1 MLVVPFMGHGFFFL
15 IFVLCYQKQTESVTS
30 MIANYHTHT
39 WRCHHAG
46 GTERQYI
53 ESAIAAGIKTLGFS
67 DHTPYPFRGSY
78 YSNYRMYVHQ
88 AEDYFRTLTDLKAE
102 YADQI
107 QIRIGVEAE
116 YYPDLFGDLLVLLR
130 QYPCEY
136 MLMGQHFVG
145 NEENDHYVY
154 VPSADP
160 VLLKR
165 YVDQV
170 LEGLETGLFT
180 YLAHPDLFTWRG
192 DEQTYRRE
200 MERLCLRVK
209 ELGYVVEYNLL
220 GHYDHRNY
228 PTEAFWHIAAQVGNT
243 VILGIDG
250 HKPEA
255 LDRPQ
260 TEQEALRFLRG
271 LGIQPIETI
280 DLKSIT

>member
-1 MLVVPFMGHGFFFL
+1 LD
-15 IFVLCYQKQTESVTS
+15 I
-30 MIANYHTHT
+30 NYHTHT
-39 WRCHHAG
+39 IRCNHASG
-46 GTERQYI
+46 SEREFI
-53 ESAIAAGIKTLGFS
+53 EEAIAHNMPVLGFA
-67 DHTPYPFRGSY
+67 DHCPYIFFDTDY
-78 YSNYRMYVHQ
+78 YSRHRMWPHQ
-88 AEDYFRTLTDLKAE
+88 TEDYFTMLVKLREE
-102 YADQI
+102 YKGQI
-107 QIRIGVEAE
+107 DIKIGLETE
-116 YYPDLFGDLLVLLR
+116 YYPKYFGRLLEFLAP
-130 QYPCEY
+130 YPLDY
-136 MLMGQHFVG
+136 MILGQHFIG
-145 NEENDHYVY
+145 NE
-154 VPSADP
+154 VPPGIYSGAETDSEQR
-160 VLLKR
+160 LAM

-250 HKPEA
+250 HEPEA
-255 LDRPQ
+255 LNRPQ
-260 TEQEALRFLRG
+260 TEAEALQFLHG